1 MPSIDGKTWQKTTF
15 GENIR
20 SLRETKGY
28 TVPDFSEQV
37 GLTAEELLELENGT
51 FPSFTVIF
59 SIADVLEVSCV
70 ELFHGDQYESTMR
83 KLMELC
89 TREDLEELDLFT
101 RVFGADGAVSHFILK
116 QALLGPKS
124 ENELTGK

>member
-70 ELFHGDQYESTMR
+70 ELFHGDQ
-83 KLMELC
+83 
-89 TREDLEELDLFT
+89 
-101 RVFGADGAVSHFILK
+101 
-116 QALLGPKS
+116 
-124 ENELTGK
+124 